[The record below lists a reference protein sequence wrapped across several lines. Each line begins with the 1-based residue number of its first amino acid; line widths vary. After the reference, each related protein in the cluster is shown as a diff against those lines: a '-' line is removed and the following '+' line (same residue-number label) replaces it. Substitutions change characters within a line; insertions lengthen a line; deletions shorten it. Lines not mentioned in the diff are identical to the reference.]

1 MEEDEEVGHD
11 GLPERQDLG
20 DLQIGD
26 NFVILVEEG
35 NEKGIDFYVLQCQKA
50 KHVVQ
55 EAFTCSWGS
64 SFEIGD

>member
-35 NEKGIDFYVLQCQKA
+35 NEKGILCVTMSKSKA
-50 KHVVQ
+50 CGTRGLHMFMGK
-55 EAFTCSWGS
+55 FL
-64 SFEIGD
+64 